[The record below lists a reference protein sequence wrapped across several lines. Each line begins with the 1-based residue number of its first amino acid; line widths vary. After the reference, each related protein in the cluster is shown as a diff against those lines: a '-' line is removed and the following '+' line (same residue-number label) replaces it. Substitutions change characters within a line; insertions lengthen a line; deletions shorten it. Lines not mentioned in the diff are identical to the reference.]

1 MKSFIKNMSLPLICL
16 AAMPLF
22 TACSDSKDF
31 GETLFPTEQED
42 YATNKAYIMLNDE
55 AQQSTAAEVVQNPMG
70 YDIPDYTVEAYVCLT
85 KPADADITVTVA
97 PDADAAAMN
106 KGDHKVM
113 PVDAFIMERGTVT
126 IKAGQ
131 TKSDEPVVA
140 RLQDNDATKSMA
152 TGDQG
157 KMAFVIKDISG
168 NAVKSKNYNTINGYV
183 SYSYSALKK
192 NGSVE
197 GKTKLAIENVF
208 NFGWQRDDTSTLT
221 DGSYTNSK
229 YTYKGYGGW
238 RVTLSEPTEISAVAV
253 YPRNSSN
260 YFNYAPKSYELSVS
274 DDGLTWTS
282 VGTAK
287 SAHGSLTSFEP
298 LIAELYTPVTAKYLK
313 VDPISAFYENTYYI
327 YVSEIEAYK

>member
-1 MKSFIKNMSLPLICL
+1 MKSFIKNISLPLVCL

-22 TACSDSKDF
+22 TACSDSKEF

-42 YATNKAYIMLNDE
+42 YATNKAYIMLNDQT
-55 AQQSTAAEVVQNPMG
+55 QQFAAAEVVQSPVG
-70 YDIPDYTVEAYVCLT
+70 YDIPEYTVEAYVCLT

-113 PVDAFIMERGTVT
+113 PVEAFTMERGTVT

-131 TKSDEPVVA
+131 TKSEEPIVA

-157 KMAFVIKDISG
+157 KMSFAIKEVSG
-168 NAVKSKNYNTINGYV
+168 NAVKSTNYNAINGYV
-183 SYSYSALKK
+183 NYSYSSLKK
-192 NGSVE
+192 AGSVE
-197 GKTKLAIENVF
+197 GKTKLTIEQVF
-208 NFGWQRDDTSTLT
+208 NFGWQRDDTSVLT
-221 DGSYTNSK
+221 DGSYTNYK

-238 RVTLSEPTEISAVAV
+238 RVTFSEPTEISAVAV
-253 YPRNSSN
+253 YPRTNSLTYS
-260 YFNYAPKSYELSVS
+260 PKSYELSYS

-282 VGTAK
+282 LGFVK
-287 SAHGSLTSFEP
+287 SPYDLLTEFEP
-298 LIAELYTPVTAKYLK
+298 LIAELYAPVTAKYLK
-313 VDPISAFYENTYYI
+313 IDPPSSFRESSSYI